1 MRFPSFPDPARPS
14 RADRRLPRPRR
25 ALLAGLLLVLAVPTA
40 ARAEE
45 PAPSPEPAPSSPREL
60 VVSFGYRTWFEKT
73 RDNGAVGNMGY
84 TLLHGP
90 ILGLGYRRW
99 GLSVTYLQ
107 GGTSFRGIEQG
118 GDTQA
123 ASALEA
129 TVDREDVDV
138 ALSYRLLDFLR
149 PFVGYKYVHAPT
161 VVKSSAAAEWTSLD
175 QAESYGGPS
184 FGVNALFR
192 PFKDDRFFVSGTFL
206 YGPLKVRSEEKLHRP
221 DGTTQTSTSDTYS
234 VHGLSW
240 DVSAGCAL
248 GHGLTATAGYKTQRV
263 RRNTDV
269 GVGPEDVNGP
279 FFALLYSF

>member
-1 MRFPSFPDPARPS
+1 MRFPSSPDAGGAARPS
-14 RADRRLPRPRR
+14 RADRRPLLPRRVVPV
-25 ALLAGLLLVLAVPTA
+25 ALLLLFLAPA

-45 PAPSPEPAPSSPREL
+45 AAPAAAREV

-73 RDNGAVGNMGY
+73 KGDSVLGSEGY

-107 GGTSFRGIEQG
+107 GGASFRGIEQVDG
-118 GDTQA
+118 ATDLTPF
-123 ASALEA
+123 EV

-161 VVKSSAAAEWTSLD
+161 VLKGSAASEWSSLD
-175 QAESYGGPS
+175 EAETYRGPT

-206 YGPLKVRSEEKLHRP
+206 YGPLRVRSEERLHRP
-221 DGTTQTSTSDTYS
+221 DGTTEVAVSDAYS

-248 GHGLTATAGYKTQRV
+248 GHGLTATAGYKTQLV

-269 GVGPEDVNGP
+269 GVGPEDIRGP

>member
-1 MRFPSFPDPARPS
+1 MRSPSFPDARGAARPS
-14 RADRRLPRPRR
+14 EAGRRPLASGRAVLG
-25 ALLAGLLLVLAVPTA
+25 ALLVLSFAPA
-40 ARAEE
+40 ARADE
-45 PAPSPEPAPSSPREL
+45 PAPAAREV
-60 VVSFGYRTWFEKT
+60 VVSFGYRTWFEKSKG
-73 RDNGAVGNMGY
+73 DSVLGSQGY

-90 ILGLGYRRW
+90 ILGVGYRRW

-107 GGTSFRGIEQG
+107 GGASFRGIEQAG
-118 GDTQA
+118 GAPDPA
-123 ASALEA
+123 PIEV

-161 VVKSSAAAEWTSLD
+161 VLKGSTASEWSSFDEAET
-175 QAESYGGPS
+175 YRGPT

-192 PFKDDRFFVSGTFL
+192 PFKDERFFVSGTFL
-206 YGPLKVRSEEKLHRP
+206 YGPLRVRSEEKVHRA
-221 DGTTQTSTSDTYS
+221 DGTTEVSVSDAFS

-248 GHGLTATAGYKTQRV
+248 GHGLTATAGYKTQLV

-269 GVGPEDVNGP
+269 GVGPEEIRGP
-279 FFALLYSF
+279 FFAILYSF